1 MHYLLSVFF
10 KIIIFIKLRL
20 IVSNLDY
27 SSSLNS
33 VGDNGAMISKSRQ
46 VLGVYIMVGSI
57 QLRRYIISHLRMI
70 LRVNKDT
77 EFMKWSF
84 ELLVSQLEGELEL
97 AIEAVNILS
106 EICIDKESIDTL
118 VALRPSF
125 SLVGKIADSLKIRY
139 ETHIN
144 CY

>member
-1 MHYLLSVFF
+1 
-10 KIIIFIKLRL
+10 
-20 IVSNLDY
+20 
-27 SSSLNS
+27 
-33 VGDNGAMISKSRQ
+33 
-46 VLGVYIMVGSI
+46 
-57 QLRRYIISHLRMI
+57 MI

-97 AIEAVNILS
+97 AIEAVSILS